1 MGLRFPRLLL
11 YYIYNTHK
19 GDNRMRRF
27 LIPASTAIV
36 LAAAGCNAARSEEPG
51 PSVNRSYEVGAFDQ
65 IEVAGPYQVSV
76 TTGAAPSV
84 RASGPD
90 NAIDRMVVEVEGG
103 KLKIHPRKK
112 GMSFGWSK
120 SHKVVLQVTVPS
132 LRGAEIAGSGDI
144 TIDKVSVAH
153 FDGGIAGSGALKL
166 GQVQVDSLSLGIAGS
181 GGAQLGQGRAGRVEY
196 EIAGSGDIDGSD
208 LAAEQAKVSIAGS
221 GNVVAYATATADVDI
236 AGSGDV
242 RVTGG
247 AKCNVSK
254 AGSGNVTCG

>member
-1 MGLRFPRLLL
+1 
-11 YYIYNTHK
+11 
-19 GDNRMRRF
+19 MRRF
-27 LIPASTAIV
+27 LIPASAAIALV
-36 LAAAGCNAARSEEPG
+36 AGGCNAARSEEPG
-51 PSVNRSYEVGAFDQ
+51 PSISRNYQVGTFDQ
-65 IEVAGPYQVSV
+65 IEVSGPYQVNV
-76 TTGAAPSV
+76 ATGSAASV
-84 RASGPD
+84 RATGPD
-90 NAIDRMVVEVEGG
+90 NAIEKMVVEVEGG

-112 GMSFGWSK
+112 NRMSFGWSK

-144 TIDKVSVAH
+144 VIDKVSGKH

-166 GQVQVDSLSLGIAGS
+166 GQVQVDTLSLGIAGS
-181 GGAQLGQGRAGRVEY
+181 GGAALGQGKAGRVEY

-221 GNVVAYATATADVDI
+221 GNVIANASASADVDI

-242 RVTGG
+242 RITGG